1 MRTGPVDDVAQPDR
15 RAVSPGARGDLAPPR
30 TRSGALRAVARPQEA
45 PPSRE
50 TVASRRELLETLRRI
65 AVHLETASVLEL
77 RADRSA
83 SPTLAVVLRER
94 AVERRRTAER
104 LRAALAAQGLL
115 RYRPRRPEGAAR
127 RTSAVDTET

>member
-1 MRTGPVDDVAQPDR
+1 
-15 RAVSPGARGDLAPPR
+15 
-30 TRSGALRAVARPQEA
+30 
-45 PPSRE
+45 
-50 TVASRRELLETLRRI
+50 VASRRELLETLRRI

-83 SPTLAVVLRER
+83 SPTLAVVLRDR

-104 LRAALAAQGLL
+104 LHAALAAQGIL
-115 RYRPRRPEGAAR
+115 RYRPRRPEGSGR